1 MAIVNSYKP
10 STGGGGGGITGFA
23 KDTVSATTA
32 YASGAITLTLSQ
44 TPFSLNG
51 LIVNLNG
58 QILTQGT
65 DFTITGLVITFL
77 VANPYLTVS
86 DPPDV
91 FTAQYPY

>member
-10 STGGGGGGITGFA
+10 STGGGGGGITSFA
-23 KDTVSATTA
+23 QDTVSRTTA
-32 YASGAITLTLSQ
+32 YTSGAVTLTLSQ

-51 LIVNLNG
+51 LIINING
-58 QILTQGT
+58 QILKQTT
-65 DFTITGLVITFL
+65 DWTISGLVITFL
-77 VANPYLTVS
+77 VENPYLTVS